1 MVYHGTAEVCENSA
15 NVHGWS
21 YISSS
26 YGVFHVVI
34 AGPQLRM

>member
-1 MVYHGTAEVCENSA
+1 MEPLRSVKSA

-34 AGPQLRM
+34 AGHQLRM